1 MNQNMA
7 LLSQT
12 EIDTL
17 LNFLQKSKVGEEV
30 MDQASIDRLIHLL
43 QSDQKREVK
52 FNTNM
57 PEVHGE
63 EEHALLLVDAFGSV
77 EEQRR
82 CVLEC
87 QVDDATKYLRIIC
100 RDEKKDA
107 EYEITPAC
115 VSELRFRGADNSSWG
130 YAVPPVTFD
139 HIAAMM
145 SIKYTKSVFD
155 KICQIFAERMFGD
168 AQITIPEI
176 YMPTTYDL
184 IHHLK
189 D

>member
-1 MNQNMA
+1 
-7 LLSQT
+7 
-12 EIDTL
+12 
-17 LNFLQKSKVGEEV
+17 
-30 MDQASIDRLIHLL
+30 
-43 QSDQKREVK
+43 
-52 FNTNM
+52 
-57 PEVHGE
+57 
-63 EEHALLLVDAFGSV
+63 
-77 EEQRR
+77 RR